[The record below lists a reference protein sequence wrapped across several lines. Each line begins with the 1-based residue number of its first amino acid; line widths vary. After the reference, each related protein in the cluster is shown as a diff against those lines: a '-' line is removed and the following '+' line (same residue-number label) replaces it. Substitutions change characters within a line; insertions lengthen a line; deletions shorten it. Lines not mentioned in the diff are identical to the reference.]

1 MGELADRDVGAV
13 REMFPQA
20 VCQTLLKRFVC
31 HITSYAV
38 LAVWEITVTRIIVWA
53 LLYHRMEIYARKNL
67 GNFAFRLYFAILEND
82 FRSFLLTNVN

>member
-1 MGELADRDVGAV
+1 MVVAEKGLDGKARAFWKKFLKAV
-13 REMFPQA
+13 EQ
-20 VCQTLLKRFVC
+20 LLFKDFVC

-67 GNFAFRLYFAILEND
+67 GNFAFRVYFAIL
-82 FRSFLLTNVN
+82 